1 MCIGSRRPAV
11 DSGLRVTCGSGTEDA
26 VEPVCTL
33 PELVDDIVCVLMQG
47 AAKFFQTR
55 TFVVFS
61 LFDGG
66 DSPIAGRLNFAFYAT
81 SRIGV
86 VRFGSMCSRRDLSST
101 LKSIFWGS
109 SSGLLSSSWELT
121 ALTCSLLLARASN
134 SSARLAKLPYDGRC
148 SNGSEGASGARS
160 ARCCSV
166 LSGAVLVSPSSG
178 GGCSSWPS
186 AWPSV
191 TNSRCPGDFRAD
203 VDVSLGLRSSVVSV
217 EDAGAFW
224 SVSMASRRLSAR
236 DGAPGSPGRSG
247 GALRSGLGFPASG
260 LLSGSAAP
268 LRSIPTRSGRFSF
281 CGFLALLV
289 AFDDEHP
296 LAFDRHDQTLV
307 SQRLDLGAQRVDEL
321 PVDRDAE
328 SALIF
333 ISLMMTQT

>member
-1 MCIGSRRPAV
+1 
-11 DSGLRVTCGSGTEDA
+11 
-26 VEPVCTL
+26 
-33 PELVDDIVCVLMQG
+33 
-47 AAKFFQTR
+47 
-55 TFVVFS
+55 
-61 LFDGG
+61 
-66 DSPIAGRLNFAFYAT
+66 
-81 SRIGV
+81 
-86 VRFGSMCSRRDLSST
+86 
-101 LKSIFWGS
+101 
-109 SSGLLSSSWELT
+109 
-121 ALTCSLLLARASN
+121 
-134 SSARLAKLPYDGRC
+134 
-148 SNGSEGASGARS
+148 
-160 ARCCSV
+160 
-166 LSGAVLVSPSSG
+166 
-178 GGCSSWPS
+178 
-186 AWPSV
+186 V

-236 DGAPGSPGRSG
+236 DGAPGSLGRSG

-260 LLSGSAAP
+260 LLSGSVAP